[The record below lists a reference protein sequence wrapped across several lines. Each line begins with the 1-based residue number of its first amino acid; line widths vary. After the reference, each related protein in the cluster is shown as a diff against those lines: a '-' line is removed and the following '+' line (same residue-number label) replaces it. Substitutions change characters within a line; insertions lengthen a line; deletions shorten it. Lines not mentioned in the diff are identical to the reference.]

1 MIWTDSRTLADPAA
15 VVRLDVVLAGDN
27 VLAVGM
33 AGFMGMR

>member
-1 MIWTDSRTLADPAA
+1 MGSQILTDPAA
-15 VVRLDVVLAGDN
+15 IVRLDVVLAGDN